1 MKKVLMFL
9 LVAVIVAVAVFIIA
23 KFVPAYNS
31 WWLGVI
37 GDFFSI
43 ESTAAK
49 WAVAIILDAVVTI
62 GIAFCVWMI
71 YGKFF

>member
-1 MKKVLMFL
+1 MKKVLIFL

-31 WWLGVI
+31 WWLGII
-37 GDFFSI
+37 GNFFGI
-43 ESTAAK
+43 ESTPVK